1 MGHMTDAANNTNA
14 CGLCGAPLTEEHSHE
29 DENLGIPVKYKVI
42 KVRGILVDSVAVGDP
57 NDKHPLPARVLAAN
71 LGIDASSLLG
81 IQYTCLVS
89 RDPYGTTRSNYR
101 LAEN

>member
-1 MGHMTDAANNTNA
+1 MTDSTNYTNV
-14 CGLCGAPLTEEHSHE
+14 CGLCGGSLTEEHSHE
-29 DENLGIPVKYKVI
+29 EEHLGVQVKYKVI
-42 KVRGILVDSVAVGDP
+42 KIRGILADSVAVDDP

-101 LAEN
+101 RIEE